1 MRGLISYIRRMP
13 TLIQLP
19 LNTGDPPS
27 DVVKTSSNG
36 AGGKTPTPP
45 LDLRLQRNPFTLL
58 DAELDLES
66 DRLRMREAFWISVI
80 VHAAVVLA
88 IIFLLP
94 KLAARHAL
102 PSAVNDFVLNHEMVF
117 LEAPPAPKP
126 TERPSTDRE
135 SDQDRRAAL
144 RHPQPDAKTL
154 KELLDLHAPGSPQK
168 EKTQAQAAQ
177 QASPPIPVSPPQTAQ
192 PNGGGRASQQELA
205 ENGQLH
211 APPSANGQSQRG
223 NGNPFNTALS
233 PGAQIQQAVRA
244 SAENRNSSVSGDYG
258 SIPTPPKTDLHSN
271 LDILSDTMGVDFG
284 PYLSRVLEDIRRNWY
299 NLIPE
304 EARAPLMKQGKV
316 SIRFVINKD
325 GSVAGMKV
333 LYPSGD
339 VALDRAAWGGVTA
352 SNPFQRLPGEFRGP
366 YLALA
371 CTFYY
376 NPDRNDLR

>member
-1 MRGLISYIRRMP
+1 MP

-19 LNTGDPPS
+19 LNTGDEPS
-27 DVVKTSSNG
+27 EAIKTSSNG
-36 AGGKTPTPP
+36 VGGKGTAPP
-45 LDLRLQRNPFTLL
+45 LDLRLQRNPFALL
-58 DAELDLES
+58 DAELDTES
-66 DRLRMREAFWISVI
+66 ERLRMREAFWISLA
-80 VHAAVVLA
+80 VHAAVILA

-94 KLAARHAL
+94 KLAARRVL
-102 PSAVNDFVLNHEMVF
+102 PSALNDFVLNHEMVF

-126 TERPSTDRE
+126 TVRPNTDRM
-135 SDQDRRAAL
+135 SDQDRQAAL

-154 KELLDLHAPGSPQK
+154 KELLDLHAPGSPTKQ
-168 EKTQAQAAQ
+168 KTQAQAAQ
-177 QASPPIPVSPPQTAQ
+177 QASQAMPVSPPQTAQ
-192 PNGGGRASQQELA
+192 PSGGRASQQELA
-205 ENGQLH
+205 ENGQMH
-211 APPSANGQSQRG
+211 APPSANGQGQRG

-233 PGAQIQQAVRA
+233 PGAQIQQALRA
-244 SAENRNSSVSGDYG
+244 SAENRSSSVSGDYG
-258 SIPTPPKTDLHSN
+258 NIPTPPQTDLHSN

-284 PYLSRVLEDIRRNWY
+284 PYLNRVLEDIRRNWY

-339 VALDRAAWGGVTA
+339 VALDRAAWGGITA

>member
-1 MRGLISYIRRMP
+1 MP

-27 DVVKTSSNG
+27 EEFKTSSNG
-36 AGGKTPTPP
+36 AGGHASGPP
-45 LDLRLQRNPFTLL
+45 LDLRLQRNPFALL
-58 DAELDLES
+58 EAEFDQERE
-66 DRLRMREAFWISVI
+66 RLRMREAFWISLV
-80 VHAAVVLA
+80 VHAAVILA

-102 PSAVNDFVLNHEMVF
+102 PSRLNEFVLNHEMVF

-126 TERPSTDRE
+126 TVRPNPDRE
-135 SDQDRRAAL
+135 SDQDRLAAL
-144 RHPQPDAKTL
+144 RHPNPEAKQQQP
-154 KELLDLHAPGSPQK
+154 LDLHAPGSPHK
-168 EKTQAQAAQ
+168 ERTQAQAAQ
-177 QASPPIPVSPPQTAQ
+177 QPSPPLRPSPPQTAQ
-192 PNGGGRASQQELA
+192 PAGGRASQQELA
-205 ENGQLH
+205 ENGQMH

-223 NGNPFNTALS
+223 NGNPFSSALS

-258 SIPTPPKTDLHSN
+258 SIPTPPQTDLHSN
-271 LDILSDTMGVDFG
+271 LDVLSDTMGVDFG
-284 PYLSRVLEDIRRNWY
+284 PYLSRVIDDIRRNWY

-316 SIRFVINKD
+316 TIRFVINKD

-333 LYPSGD
+333 LYQGSGD
-339 VALDRAAWGGVTA
+339 VALDRAAWGGITA
-352 SNPFQRLPGEFRGP
+352 SNPFQRLPGEFHGQ

-376 NPDRNDLR
+376 NPDRKDLQ

>member
-1 MRGLISYIRRMP
+1 
-13 TLIQLP
+13 
-19 LNTGDPPS
+19 
-27 DVVKTSSNG
+27 
-36 AGGKTPTPP
+36 
-45 LDLRLQRNPFTLL
+45 
-58 DAELDLES
+58 
-66 DRLRMREAFWISVI
+66 MREAFWISLV

-88 IIFLLP
+88 VIFLLP

-102 PSAVNDFVLNHEMVF
+102 PNALNNFVLNHEMVF

-126 TERPSTDRE
+126 TERPQTDKM
-135 SDQDRRAAL
+135 SDQDRQAAL
-144 RHPQPDAKTL
+144 RRPQPDAKTL
-154 KELLDLHAPGSPQK
+154 KELFDLHAPGAPNK
-168 EKTQAQAAQ
+168 ERAQAQAAQ
-177 QASPPIPVSPPQTAQ
+177 PASPQVPPSPAQQAQ
-192 PNGGGRASQQELA
+192 PAGGRAQAQQQAQFA
-205 ENGQLH
+205 ENGQPH
-211 APPSANGQSQRG
+211 APPLDGRSQRG
-223 NGNPFNTALS
+223 NGNPFSSALS
-233 PGAQIQQAVRA
+233 AGSQIQQAVRA
-244 SAENRNSSVSGDYG
+244 SAENRTSVGSGDYG
-258 SIPTPPKTDLHSN
+258 DIPTPPQTDLHSN

-284 PYLSRVLEDIRRNWY
+284 PYLSRVLEEIRRNWY
-299 NLIPE
+299 NIIPE

-339 VALDRAAWGGVTA
+339 VALDRAAWGGITA